1 MSTASFTEF
10 KKINKQF
17 TELSK
22 HVENAEMH
30 IRTSYGPNYY
40 TFMHL
45 DFRQPSF
52 KTFAKMHL
60 FSKNAMIPLHGLRCK
75 TASTRQEFWDALS
88 AQTSEGGY
96 TLANI
101 SKDNT
106 KGLKTLRL
114 MPDNTPESY
123 RPLLIQKAPLEVT
136 EGNHT
141 YRFLTVN
148 VSGNYNVSRGIQV
161 ISREDE
167 PLYDYLDEGFYFMR
181 VVEELKTGRTVQHNI
196 VANAYDINTAHIFM
210 MCQIQPDLIK
220 LLKRECF
227 INMHEAELLR
237 LKLAKKLSVNSKKKY
252 SEVSGNID
260 NDYKKNTTLIVVGK
274 LLNDSVAS
282 TEIQNI
288 TFTKSKVTYEQVT
301 IEAEG
306 LLNIL
311 HDQLNF
317 NGEFDIY
324 GICGILSQDIEKRL
338 NNITVP
344 EGAAAEG
351 SARYDL
357 PEIKVNDIPIVAS
370 VNAAGQRFINGSRVN
385 KDEVSKV
392 IHRASCYHSATDYK
406 LFVKSISKMSMK
418 FHDVVANGMQVKIHE
433 MTKDEYKSHTPGLDA
448 PSLKFFID
456 KEEGYKLEVSANRSV
471 KIHLGR
477 AIRRLETIN
486 KKTDDG
492 WFYSSP
498 TNGYRSGRRNSHWA
512 AEQIVTTLVE
522 CCTFEEEN
530 TMPDGSKRKESR
542 CLITRDDILDIL
554 SVVKDSKKEAIE
566 RSRIFMETA
575 VKLTKAE
582 LVEFM
587 GKRAYKVQGSLR
599 TYAIVIE
606 NAKVYDFETKQYRCI
621 VNDSHYDGAGYDDV
635 ATRLLALKNDSVM
648 QSSVSTLRGVAQ
660 PQYENAHAH
669 NPEREVEFN
678 MGNIVDA
685 VLAKN

>member
-1 MSTASFTEF
+1 MATASFTEF

-22 HVENAEMH
+22 HIENAEIH

-60 FSKNAMIPLHGLRCK
+60 FSKGAMIPLHGLHGLQCK
-75 TASTRQEFWDALS
+75 AFKNSQEFWDALS
-88 AQTSEGGY
+88 AQTRF

-114 MPDNTPESY
+114 MPENTPESY

-141 YRFLTVN
+141 YRFLTVG
-148 VSGNYNVSRGIQV
+148 VSGNYNVNRAIQI

-167 PLYDYLDEGFYFMR
+167 PLYDYLDEGFYLMQ
-181 VVEELKTGRTVQHNI
+181 VVEELKTGKVVQHNI

-210 MCQIQPDLIK
+210 MCRIQPDLIK
-220 LLKRECF
+220 MLKRECF
-227 INMHEAELLR
+227 INTHEAELLR
-237 LKLAKKLSVNSKKKY
+237 LKLAKKLSVVSKRKY
-252 SEVSGNID
+252 NEVSDTID
-260 NDYKKNTTLIVVGK
+260 TDYRKNTTLIVIGK
-274 LLNDSVAS
+274 LLDDSVAS

-306 LLNIL
+306 LLSIL

-324 GICGILSQDIEKRL
+324 GICGILSQHIEKQL

-351 SARYDL
+351 SARYGL
-357 PEIKVNDIPIVAS
+357 PEIKVNGIPIVAS
-370 VNAAGQRFINGSRVN
+370 VNAAGQRFVNDSRVN

-392 IHRASCYHSATDYK
+392 IHRASCYHNASDYK

-418 FHDVVANGMQVKIHE
+418 FHDVVANGMQVKIHD
-433 MTKDEYKSHTPGLDA
+433 MTKEEYKSPIPGLDA

-456 KEEGYKLEVSANRSV
+456 KEEGYKLEVAADRSV

-492 WFYSSP
+492 WYYSSP
-498 TNGYRSGRRNSHWA
+498 TNGYRSGRRNNHWA

-530 TMPDGSKRKESR
+530 TLPDGSKRKESR
-542 CLITRDDILDIL
+542 CLITRDDILAIL
-554 SVVKDSKKEAIE
+554 SIVKDKKKEAIE
-566 RSRIFMETA
+566 RSKIFMETA
-575 VKLTKAE
+575 VKLTNAE

-599 TYAIVIE
+599 TYAVVIE
-606 NAKVYDFETKQYRCI
+606 NAKVYDFDTKQYRCI
-621 VNDSHYDGAGYDDV
+621 VNDHHYDGAGYDDV

>member
-17 TELSK
+17 TEISK
-22 HVENAEMH
+22 HIENAEIN

-40 TFMHL
+40 TLMHL
-45 DFRQPSF
+45 DVRQPSF

-60 FSKNAMIPLHGLRCK
+60 FSKNAMIPLHGLRCN
-75 TASTRQEFWDALS
+75 ASNGRQEFWDNLL
-88 AQTSEGGY
+88 AQSSETGF
-96 TLANI
+96 TLASI
-101 SKDNT
+101 HKDNT

-114 MPDNTPESY
+114 MPESIPESY
-123 RPLLIQKAPLEVT
+123 RPWLIQTAPLEVT

-141 YRFLTVN
+141 YRFLSIGVA
-148 VSGNYNVSRGIQV
+148 GNYNVSRAIQV
-161 ISREDE
+161 ICREDE
-167 PLYDYLDEGFYFMR
+167 PMYDYLDEGFYLMR
-181 VVEELKTGRTVQHNI
+181 VVEELKTGKTVLHDI

-237 LKLAKKLSVNSKKKY
+237 LKLAKKLSVISKRKY
-252 SEVSGNID
+252 NEVSGTID
-260 NDYKKNTTLIVVGK
+260 NDYRKNTTLIVIGK

-288 TFTKSKVTYEQVT
+288 TFTKSKATYEQVT
-301 IEAEG
+301 VESEG

-324 GICGILSQDIEKRL
+324 GICGILGQHIEKQL
-338 NNITVP
+338 NGTTIP
-344 EGAAAEG
+344 EGAAAE
-351 SARYDL
+351 SSTKYNQ
-357 PEIKVNDIPIVAS
+357 PEIKINGIPIVAS
-370 VNAAGQRFINGSRVN
+370 VNAAGQRFVNGSRIN

-392 IHRASCYHSATDYK
+392 IHRASCYHNASDYK
-406 LFVKSISKMSMK
+406 LFLKSISKMSMK

-433 MTKDEYKSHTPGLDA
+433 MSVDEYKSHTPGLDA

-456 KEEGYKLEVSANRSV
+456 KEEGYKLEVSSNRSV
-471 KIHLGR
+471 RIHLGR
-477 AIRRLETIN
+477 AIRRLETVN
-486 KKTDDG
+486 KKTDNG

-498 TNGYRSGRRNSHWA
+498 TNGYRSGRRNSYWA
-512 AEQIVTTLVE
+512 VEQIVSTLVD

-530 TMPDGSKRKESR
+530 TLPDGSKRKESQ
-542 CLITRDDILDIL
+542 CLITREDILNIL

-566 RSRIFMETA
+566 RSKIFMETA

-587 GKRAYKVQGSLR
+587 GKRAYKVQGALR
-599 TYAIVIE
+599 TYAVVIE

-621 VNDSHYDGAGYDDV
+621 VNDHHYDGAGYDDV

-669 NPEREVEFN
+669 NPEREAEFN
-678 MGNIVDA
+678 VGNIVDA